1 MLVGVGSASAR
12 QATKRVTGRV
22 QPSMEMVVEGG
33 EEEET
38 FEEERLEEVEW
49 EEGKRGGRSR
59 R

>member
-33 EEEET
+33 QM
-38 FEEERLEEVEW
+38 
-49 EEGKRGGRSR
+49 GKRDETLEKRVAKEGG
-59 R
+59 